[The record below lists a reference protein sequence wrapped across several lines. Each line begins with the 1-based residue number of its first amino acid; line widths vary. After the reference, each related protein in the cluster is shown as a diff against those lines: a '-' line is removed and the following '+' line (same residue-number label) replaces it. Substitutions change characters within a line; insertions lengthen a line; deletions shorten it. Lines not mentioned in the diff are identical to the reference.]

1 MTKEETLQVI
11 NEVIDESTKAMKK
24 EAERLLE
31 VQSWDFDTF
40 GDRNTFA
47 RVVMEAIFEKEIK
60 QYRANTTKADVSR
73 KYRKLKPS
81 LEYELSFI
89 HV

>member
-11 NEVIDESTKAMKK
+11 NEIIDESTKAMKK

-31 VQSWDFDTF
+31 AQSWDFDTF

-47 RVVMEAIFEKEIK
+47 RTAMECIFEKEKK
-60 QYRANTTKADVSR
+60 QYEVINHTKNYRQLKANLD
-73 KYRKLKPS
+73 
-81 LEYELSFI
+81 YELSFI

>member
-1 MTKEETLQVI
+1 MTKEETLQAI
-11 NEVIDESTKAMKK
+11 NEIIDESTKVMKK

-31 VQSWDFDTF
+31 AQSWDFDTF

-47 RVVMEAIFEKEIK
+47 RTAMECIFEKEKK
-60 QYRANTTKADVSR
+60 QYAAINNTKKYKQLKANLD
-73 KYRKLKPS
+73 
-81 LEYELSFI
+81 YELSFI